1 VRILV
6 MHSRYA
12 SGSSSGENRVVDDEV
27 ALLRGAGH
35 DVELWSPGPATGASG
50 MELGASA
57 VWSRNAVRELRRFEA
72 EQGADVIH
80 VHNLFPLVS
89 PAVLRAARAPVVMTL
104 HNYRL
109 LCLPANFLR
118 DGQSC
123 ERCLGRGLT
132 AGVLHGCY
140 RGSRSGSAALAAS
153 ITLHRSLRTFDRVAA
168 FLAVSDFV
176 RQKYLSAGFD
186 PDRVWVKPN
195 FVPATAVREGPGEDF
210 LYLGRIS
217 VEKGLDRLVKLWGE
231 VPGRLVVIGDGPL
244 LDAARAAAPPN
255 VEFRPPVAPE
265 HVPGLLRRARALVVP
280 SICYEGAPRT
290 VVEAFA
296 AGVPVIGHRIGAIG
310 EVVQHERTGL
320 LVDVGSAA
328 GWRAAVDRLADD
340 GESCRMGELA
350 HDEWQRHFGPEHA
363 AELLERFYNRVVGR
377 AVDTGS
383 TALPEAAAH

>member
-1 VRILV
+1 

-27 ALLRGAGH
+27 ALLREAGH
-35 DVELWSPGPATGASG
+35 DVALWSPEPADGVSG
-50 MELGASA
+50 IGLGASA
-57 VWSRNAVRELRRFEA
+57 VWSRNAVGELRRLEA
-72 EQGADVIH
+72 EHDPDVIH

-118 DGQSC
+118 DGRTC
-123 ERCLGRGLT
+123 EQCLGRGLT
-132 AGVLHGCY
+132 AGVVHGCY

-176 RQKYLSAGFD
+176 RDKYLSAGFD
-186 PDRVWVKPN
+186 PERVWVKPN
-195 FVPATAVREGPGEDF
+195 FVPATVVREGPGEDF

-217 VEKGLDRLVKLWGE
+217 VEKGLDRLVRLWADI
-231 VPGRLVVIGDGPL
+231 PAKLVVVGDGPL
-244 LDAARAAAPPN
+244 LGAAQAAAPPN
-255 VEFRPPVAPE
+255 VEFRPPVDPE
-265 HVPGLLRRARALVVP
+265 LVPGLLRRARALVVP

-290 VVEAFA
+290 IVEAFA

-310 EVVQHERTGL
+310 DVVHHERTGM
-320 LVDVGSAA
+320 LVDVGSAT

-340 GESCRMGELA
+340 PESCRMMPPNCSNTSTIVLWA
-350 HDEWQRHFGPEHA
+350 
-363 AELLERFYNRVVGR
+363 GR
-377 AVDTGS
+377 S
-383 TALPEAAAH
+383 TWGRTP